1 MHGYRR
7 RLIGMSYVRNGLLV
21 LALHT
26 TGVARAETPS
36 LSVESDVTR
45 IALGSLSFHVMLRL
59 PAVPNLRIGLGR
71 VGGALPGV
79 FHRLFDPNEGWSVT
93 EQGAAAQVFHHLDP
107 KGSTLFVGAYLRFDR
122 WEWRRDDMAGVDRGS
137 QLFPMPAIG
146 YRWFPTDAGVFVSP
160 WVGMGFSVW
169 HSGAGQLG
177 RHVYEPL
184 EWFPIL
190 AIHVG
195 YEG

>member
-1 MHGYRR
+1 
-7 RLIGMSYVRNGLLV
+7 MSYRCSAFLVIALL
-21 LALHT
+21 T
-26 TGVARAETPS
+26 TGVARAETRS
-36 LSVESDVTR
+36 LSIEGDATR
-45 IALGSLSFHVMLRL
+45 LALGSLSFHLMLRL
-59 PAVPNLRIGLGR
+59 AEAPRLRLGVGR

-93 EQGAAAQVFHHLDP
+93 EQGAAAQVFYHLEP
-107 KGSTLFVGAYLRFDR
+107 EGSTLFVGAYLRFDR
-122 WEWRRDDMAGVDRGS
+122 WEWRRDDMAGVDRSS

-146 YRWFPTDAGVFVSP
+146 YRWFPTDSGVFVSP
-160 WVGMGFSVW
+160 WAGMGFSVW
-169 HSGAGQLG
+169 HSGAGKLG
-177 RHVYEPL
+177 PHVYKPL